1 MFQRLEIF
9 DMAQGLLRHA
19 TARQSVIAGN
29 IANADTPGYRAR
41 DVAPFAETYRGAG
54 EAGLRTT
61 RAQHIRPQARGGEL
75 PIVAASGTTVAPN
88 GNDVSLE
95 SEMVKAAEVRIQYD
109 MAMSVYTSA
118 LDILKASIGRGR

>member
-19 TARQSVIAGN
+19 SARQSVIAGN

-41 DVAPFAETYRGAG
+41 DVAPFAETYRGADG
-54 EAGLRTT
+54 TGLRTT
-61 RAQHIRPQARGGEL
+61 RAQHISPRARGGE
-75 PIVAASGTTVAPN
+75 PAIVAASGTTVAPN

>member
-1 MFQRLEIF
+1 MFQKLEIF

-19 TARQSVIAGN
+19 SMRQSVIAGN

-41 DVAPFAETYRGAG
+41 DVAPFAETYRGEDG
-54 EAGLRTT
+54 TGLRTT
-61 RAQHIRPQARGGEL
+61 RAQHINSRARGGE
-75 PIVAASGTTVAPN
+75 PVIVAASGTTVAPN